1 MLAGIFHETDLLVA
15 EMLRGGVLDGL
26 GAADLAAIVS
36 CVVYEHRS
44 PEPPAAP
51 WFSSREVQGR
61 WRQLEALSAD
71 LRARERSVGLGEHR
85 PPDPTF
91 AAVAHAWVAGEG
103 FAEIVDEEELTG
115 GDFVRTMKQ
124 LIDLLRQVATVAG
137 DSGVRR
143 AAASAV
149 DGARRGVVLDGSVSG

>member
-1 MLAGIFHETDLLVA
+1 M
-15 EMLRGGVLDGL
+15 LDGL

-44 PEPPAAP
+44 PEPPTAP
-51 WFSSREVQGR
+51 WFSSKEVRGR
-61 WRQLEALSAD
+61 WQQLEALSDD

-124 LIDLLRQVATVAG
+124 LIDLLASGGDVAP
-137 DSGVRR
+137 DS
-143 AAASAV
+143 ASPASRGEAV
-149 DGARRGVVLDGSVSG
+149 DGARRGVVLDGSVAG